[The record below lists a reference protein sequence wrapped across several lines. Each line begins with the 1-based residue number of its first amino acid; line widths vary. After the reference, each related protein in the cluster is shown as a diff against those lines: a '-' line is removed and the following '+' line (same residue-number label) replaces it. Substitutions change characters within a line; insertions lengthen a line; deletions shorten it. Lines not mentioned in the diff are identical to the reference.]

1 MKTGRRQYRVAQAH
15 LLPLDFFPSV
25 TEKLRDFL
33 NNKILYNCLAIN
45 TEILIQIIAKHWA
58 GAGWS
63 LLRVKDFIFEMKLGI
78 LTLVYSALGELNP
91 GAVTQQETGQTFG
104 NGLQLRETTLC
115 KIGTGAN
122 LARKLRSEAKP
133 PKVKKE
139 KKKKDKTKKKKGG
152 SSGVELDCSGLNLE
166 SLGGLPI
173 TGDEIEVLNA
183 VGAKEML
190 KISTVTMLN
199 LSGNQLSD
207 GQELKDFVATFSAVN
222 KISVKNNNFAEIP
235 SDTFSDRQILALNLE
250 ENPLVTLP
258 EGLLDTFS
266 FNKKAGSFLKLPCEM
281 KSVPVSIIKM
291 LKNLQKYGF
300 YCGKSFKQ

>member
-1 MKTGRRQYRVAQAH
+1 
-15 LLPLDFFPSV
+15 
-25 TEKLRDFL
+25 
-33 NNKILYNCLAIN
+33 
-45 TEILIQIIAKHWA
+45 
-58 GAGWS
+58 
-63 LLRVKDFIFEMKLGI
+63 MKLGI
-78 LTLVYSALGELNP
+78 LTLVYSALGE
-91 GAVTQQETGQTFG
+91 VTQQETGQVFG
-104 NGLQLRETTLC
+104 NGLQLRESTLC

-122 LARKLRSEAKP
+122 LARKLRSEKP
-133 PKVKKE
+133 PKVKKQ
-139 KKKKDKTKKKKGG
+139 KVKKDKTKKKKGG

-166 SLGGLPI
+166 NLAGLPI
-173 TGDEIEVLNA
+173 SGDEIEVLNA
-183 VGAKEML
+183 AGAKEML

-207 GQELKDFVATFSAVN
+207 GQELKEFVATFSAVN
-222 KISVKNNNFAEIP
+222 KISVKSNNFAEIP